1 MDWQAPIGL
10 SAREKAG
17 LATIRAMCNQV
28 IAVQVP
34 AASRAGYGAPFF
46 AQITTTT
53 TIKG

>member
-1 MDWQAPIGL
+1 MTL

-17 LATIRAMCNQV
+17 LATISAMCNHL
-28 IAVQVP
+28 ATANVP
-34 AASRAGYGAPFF
+34 AALRAGYGAPVV